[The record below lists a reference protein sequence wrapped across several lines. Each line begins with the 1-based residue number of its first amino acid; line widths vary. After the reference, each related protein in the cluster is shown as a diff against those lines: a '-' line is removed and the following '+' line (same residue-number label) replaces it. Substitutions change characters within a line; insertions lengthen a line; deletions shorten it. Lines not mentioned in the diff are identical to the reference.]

1 MRRISNFAWPILA
14 FLVVLIAGSRRN
26 ADAQTLRGLN
36 QTLNEIEPTVARG
49 DTDPG
54 AASEA
59 IDRLDQ
65 AEADFARVAEQ
76 GRVDQEEL
84 LETYNRLERMLDQM
98 YRGYQ
103 RRKDACIN
111 TIDHGGN
118 CDYEQPEQ
126 LALRALYPLSWLK
139 FEGAALYKSQPYEAR
154 RLLNESIDGF
164 TDSTLVI
171 LSPELVRENLLG
183 RAFAEREL
191 GRFDHGEYARALA
204 DFKRIMRDGPY
215 TRQYRP
221 AEQGLASTYAA
232 MGRINEAQGLTARL
246 AESSNGPQQRG
257 LEMLHLREL
266 FRAEAAESNP
276 VKRAE
281 LHRQILD
288 FIRARQNEK
297 DDWAVAVAAAAQF
310 VNDPIAE
317 FGSTNDGFVNW
328 FLANLLYYKHQPLPA
343 AKFYW
348 AAAQSGNYPKAY
360 RYAAELYYS
369 QGRLEMV
376 EKVVDEIASR
386 PDSPD
391 AEWASY
397 IKFKIARIEWERD
410 RKRNA
415 ALETRWTD
423 AAQDY
428 LKRYP
433 RGKYGFEPRFRL
445 AEMLQHRNQ
454 YLMAAREYE
463 EVRGNPDYEFTA
475 RFNAAE
481 CYYHALGPHGVDG
494 VDPAAAALSS
504 SSSSSPPAAPHG
516 GLPPHHNAVA
526 PDRTSASKGQIAG
539 SPTTTDVAA
548 TRAAAIQALRQAINL
563 EPSAERYASVPQR
576 RALHES
582 RGRAILMLAKL
593 LESEPTVDYRQVA
606 ELLTGYEA
614 QYPSMSQHFN
624 QIFKWRVDALR
635 ETRQYAQLEREV
647 ANLVAHS
654 PGGPAQ
660 NDYIKEVGLGFW
672 KAHQAKQRAGAEA
685 DSIADAKLTAITYE
699 YFERMVDEGRMPA
712 KDLSGTLSILG
723 ESYLV
728 QGQVDKADAIFSQVA
743 KADPGSPDANAGLAR
758 IAQMRKNYRD
768 ALDLWSRVES
778 IAAESDPLFYEAKYH
793 MAEIFAQ
800 EGNVSSACNKL
811 AVTRSEHPNL
821 GSPAMKAQWGELEQ
835 RICVNHTEAQR

>member
-1 MRRISNFAWPILA
+1 MRRISKFACPILA
-14 FLVVLIAGSRRN
+14 FLVVLTIDSRRG
-26 ADAQTLRGLN
+26 AAAQTLRGLN
-36 QTLNEIEPTVARG
+36 ETLNEIEPGVAQG
-49 DTDPG
+49 VTDPE

-65 AEADFARVAEQ
+65 AEADFARIAEQ
-76 GRVDQEEL
+76 GRVNQGEL
-84 LETYNRLERMLDQM
+84 LATYNRLERMLDKM
-98 YRGYQ
+98 YRTYQ

-126 LALRALYPLSWLK
+126 LALRALYPLSWLN
-139 FEGAALYKSQPYEAR
+139 FEGAALYKSQPHEAR
-154 RLLNESIDGF
+154 RLLNEAIDGF

-191 GRFDHGEYARALA
+191 GNFDHSEYARAIA
-204 DFKRIMRDGPY
+204 DFKRIMKDGPD

-232 MGRINEAQGLTARL
+232 VGRINEAQGLTARL
-246 AESSNGPQQRG
+246 AESTNGPQQRG

-276 VKRAE
+276 AKRAE

-310 VNDPIAE
+310 ADDPVTE
-317 FGSTNDGFVNW
+317 FGGTSDSFQNW
-328 FLANLLYYKHQPLPA
+328 FLASLLYYKHQPLQA
-343 AKFYW
+343 AKYYW
-348 AAAQSGNYPKAY
+348 AAAQSSNYPKAY
-360 RYAAELYYS
+360 KYAAELYYS
-369 QGRLEMV
+369 QGRLDMV
-376 EKVVDEIASR
+376 EKVVDEIASQA
-386 PDSPD
+386 DSPD

-397 IKFKIARIEWERD
+397 IRFKIARIEWEREG
-410 RKRNA
+410 KRNA
-415 ALETRWTD
+415 TLETRWVD

-433 RGKYGFEPRFRL
+433 RGKYSFEPRFRV
-445 AEMLQHRNQ
+445 AEMLQQKNQ
-454 YLMAAREYE
+454 YLMAAREYQK
-463 EVRGNPDYEFTA
+463 VSGNPDYEFTA

-481 CYYHALGPHGVDG
+481 CYYHALGPQGVQR
-494 VDPAAAALSS
+494 VETTASAPSSQSS
-504 SSSSSPPAAPHG
+504 SSAPDAPQRELPSHHNTAAPG
-516 GLPPHHNAVA
+516 SQT
-526 PDRTSASKGQIAG
+526 TSDI
-539 SPTTTDVAA
+539 AA
-548 TRAAAIQALRQAINL
+548 TRAAAMQALRQAINL

-582 RGRAILMLAKL
+582 RGRAIVMLAAL
-593 LESEPTVDYRQVA
+593 LESERTVDYREVA

-614 QYPSMSQHFN
+614 QYPTMSQHFN
-624 QIFKWRVDALR
+624 QIFKWRVQALR

-647 ANLVAHS
+647 ANLVTHS
-654 PGGPAQ
+654 PGGPVQ

-672 KAHQAKQRAGAEA
+672 RAHQAKQRAGAEA
-685 DSIADAKLTAITYE
+685 DAIEDAKLTTITYD
-699 YFERMVDEGRMPA
+699 YFERMVNEEKIPA
-712 KDLSGTLSILG
+712 RDLSGTLSILG

-728 QGQVDKADAIFSQVA
+728 QGQVDKAEAIFSQVA

-758 IAQMRKNYRD
+758 IAQMRKDYRD

-778 IAAESDPLFYEAKYH
+778 AAAESDPLFYEAKYH
-793 MAEIFAQ
+793 VAEIFAQ

-821 GSPAMKAQWGELEQ
+821 GSPAMKAQWSELQQ
-835 RICVNHTEAQR
+835 RICVNHTEAQG